1 MPASARAWLPAA
13 LAAVC
18 GAIHSVPAGVRAD
31 DRQGAPLQ
39 AAGKPF
45 AWAVTKPE
53 AEGLSSA
60 RLVALKERLAA
71 KNTKSLLIIRNDAI
85 VYEWYS
91 PDHAASKP
99 HYTASMAK
107 AIVGGLSFGVALTDG
122 RISLDDPAAKYV
134 PQWSADR
141 QKRRIT
147 LRHLGSH
154 TSGLD
159 DAEAG
164 GLPHEQ
170 LSGWQGD
177 FWKRLEAP
185 RDPFTISRDLTPVLF
200 SPGEK
205 FQYSNPGI
213 AMLTYAVTAS
223 LRGSEWP
230 DIRTLLRDRVMRP
243 IGVAEGEWSIGYGR
257 TFTVDGLPLVGAWGG
272 GGYTARAVASVGR
285 LMLRGGDWDGA
296 RLLSEAAVGQI
307 TQDAGTPGH
316 GGIGWWSNREGKYP
330 TLPRDA
336 FWGSGAGHQ
345 VLLVIPSRRLIAVRN
360 GASLGDGLE
369 HHDML
374 NAELFSPLLETIDPD
389 PVERKPPYPPSAVIS
404 GIEWAPANTI
414 LRHADGS
421 DNFPLTWGDDDALYS
436 AYGDGWGFDPG
447 VPEKLSLGLV
457 RITGGA
463 GDPVG
468 TNLRSP
474 TVEQKGDGPKGRK
487 ASGLLM
493 VDGVL
498 YLWARN
504 AGNSQL
510 AWSADRGRTWTWSD
524 WTFTVSFGAPTFLNY
539 GRNYAGARDAFV
551 YVFSHDADSAYVA
564 ADRMVLARVPKN
576 RIRDRASYEFFAG
589 LDTQRRPMWT
599 KDISKRGAVFTFPGS
614 CYRSGISYNAGLKRY
629 LWSQTLP
636 GTDARFRG
644 GFGVYD
650 APEPWGPWTTVYFT
664 NLWDVGPGETSSFP
678 SKWISADGRT
688 AHLVFSGADAFS
700 VRRGRLMTARD
711 SH

>member
-1 MPASARAWLPAA
+1 MAPAA

-436 AYGDGWGFDPG
+436 AYGDGWGFNPG

>member
-1 MPASARAWLPAA
+1 M
-13 LAAVC
+13 
-18 GAIHSVPAGVRAD
+18 
-31 DRQGAPLQ
+31 
-39 AAGKPF
+39 
-45 AWAVTKPE
+45 
-53 AEGLSSA
+53 SSA

-539 GRNYAGARDAFV
+539 GRNYAGARDEFV
-551 YVFSHDADSAYVA
+551 YVFSHDAVSAYVA

>member
-421 DNFPLTWGDDDALYS
+421 DNFPLTWGDDDAVSS
-436 AYGDGWGFDPG
+436 A
-447 VPEKLSLGLV
+447 
-457 RITGGA
+457 
-463 GDPVG
+463 
-468 TNLRSP
+468 
-474 TVEQKGDGPKGRK
+474 
-487 ASGLLM
+487 
-493 VDGVL
+493 
-498 YLWARN
+498 
-504 AGNSQL
+504 
-510 AWSADRGRTWTWSD
+510 
-524 WTFTVSFGAPTFLNY
+524 
-539 GRNYAGARDAFV
+539 
-551 YVFSHDADSAYVA
+551 
-564 ADRMVLARVPKN
+564 
-576 RIRDRASYEFFAG
+576 
-589 LDTQRRPMWT
+589 
-599 KDISKRGAVFTFPGS
+599 
-614 CYRSGISYNAGLKRY
+614 
-629 LWSQTLP
+629 
-636 GTDARFRG
+636 
-644 GFGVYD
+644 
-650 APEPWGPWTTVYFT
+650 
-664 NLWDVGPGETSSFP
+664 
-678 SKWISADGRT
+678 
-688 AHLVFSGADAFS
+688 
-700 VRRGRLMTARD
+700 
-711 SH
+711 

>member
-1 MPASARAWLPAA
+1 M
-13 LAAVC
+13 
-18 GAIHSVPAGVRAD
+18 
-31 DRQGAPLQ
+31 
-39 AAGKPF
+39 
-45 AWAVTKPE
+45 
-53 AEGLSSA
+53 SSA